1 MEVETLQHIC
11 SKFPGV
17 TEDIKWEN
25 HLCFC
30 VAEKMFLIVG
40 LDETPVT
47 ASFKVSDESFDE
59 ICGRNGFK
67 QAPYMARN
75 KWVFIDDISRLS
87 KKEWQQFAKD
97 AYELIKSKLPK
108 KTQASLVSAHPKGD

>member
-1 MEVETLQHIC
+1 MDVETLQKIC

-30 VAEKMFLIVG
+30 VAEKMFLVTG

-47 ASFKVSDESFDE
+47 ASFKVSDEEFDE
-59 ICGRNGFK
+59 ISSRKGFK
-67 QAPYMARN
+67 PAPYMARN
-75 KWVFIDDISRLS
+75 KWVFVDDISRMN
-87 KKEWQQFAKD
+87 KKDWELRAKN

-108 KTQASLVSAHPKGD
+108 KTQAALK